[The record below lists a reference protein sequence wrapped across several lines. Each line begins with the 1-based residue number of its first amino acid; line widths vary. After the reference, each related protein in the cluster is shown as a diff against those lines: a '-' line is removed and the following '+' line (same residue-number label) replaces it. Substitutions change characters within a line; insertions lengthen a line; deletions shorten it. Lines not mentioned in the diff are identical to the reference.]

1 MSKKYELTSETIETD
16 EGITLY
22 RIKALKD
29 FGNVN
34 KGDLGGF
41 IESEDNLSQEGIT
54 WVYDNARVF
63 GDAKVFGNALVYGNA
78 VVFGTVLVYGN
89 AQVSGDAKVFRNAR
103 VYENAQ
109 VSGNACVYENAQ
121 VFGNARVYGNAV
133 VFGTVLVYGNAQ
145 VSGDVQLY
153 GNAQLCG
160 NAQVSGDACIYG
172 NAKVTSV
179 DDYST
184 ISNFG
189 TQYRTTTFFRCEDG
203 EIRVSCGCFYGT
215 IPEFK
220 NQVKGTREGKIAKE
234 YLIIADLMDEHFS
247 K

>member
-63 GDAKVFGNALVYGNA
+63 GDAKVSGNAWVYND
-78 VVFGTVLVYGN
+78 

-121 VFGNARVYGNAV
+121 VFGNALVYGNAV

>member
-63 GDAKVFGNALVYGNA
+63 GDAKVSGNAWVYND
-78 VVFGTVLVYGN
+78 
-89 AQVSGDAKVFRNAR
+89 AQVYGDAKVFRNAR

-121 VFGNARVYGNAV
+121 VFGNALVYGNAV

>member
-63 GDAKVFGNALVYGNA
+63 GNAVVFGNALVYE
-78 VVFGTVLVYGN
+78 N

-109 VSGNACVYENAQ
+109 VSGNACVYENAH
-121 VFGNARVYGNAV
+121 VYDNARVFGNAV
-133 VFGTVLVYGNAQ
+133 VFGNALVYENAQ

>member
-41 IESEDNLSQEGIT
+41 IESEDNLSQEGRT

-63 GDAKVFGNALVYGNA
+63 GNAVVFGNALVYE
-78 VVFGTVLVYGN
+78 N

-103 VYENAQ
+103 VYENAH
-109 VSGNACVYENAQ
+109 VYD
-121 VFGNARVYGNAV
+121 NARVFGNAV
-133 VFGTVLVYGNAQ
+133 VFGNALVYENAQ

>member
-63 GDAKVFGNALVYGNA
+63 GDAKASGNAWVYND
-78 VVFGTVLVYGN
+78 
-89 AQVSGDAKVFRNAR
+89 AQVYGDAKVFRNAR

-121 VFGNARVYGNAV
+121 VFGNALVYGNAV

>member
-41 IESEDNLSQEGIT
+41 IESEDNLSQEGRT

-63 GDAKVFGNALVYGNA
+63 GDAKVSGNAWVYND
-78 VVFGTVLVYGN
+78 

-109 VSGNACVYENAQ
+109 VSGDACIYENAQ

-179 DDYST
+179 DDYSI

-189 TQYRTTTFFRCEDG
+189 TQYRTTTFFRCEDNK
-203 EIRVSCGCFYGT
+203 IRVSCGCFYGT
-215 IPEFK
+215 IPEFRK
-220 NQVKGTREGKIAKE
+220 QVKNTREGKIAEE
-234 YLIIADLMDEHFS
+234 YLLIADLMEKHFS

>member
-63 GDAKVFGNALVYGNA
+63 GDAKVSGNAWVYND
-78 VVFGTVLVYGN
+78 

>member
-16 EGITLY
+16 DGITLY

-63 GDAKVFGNALVYGNA
+63 GDAKVSGDALVYGNA

-89 AQVSGDAKVFRNAR
+89 A
-103 VYENAQ
+103 
-109 VSGNACVYENAQ
+109 
-121 VFGNARVYGNAV
+121 
-133 VFGTVLVYGNAQ
+133 LVR
-145 VSGDVQLY
+145 GDVQLY

>member
-41 IESEDNLSQEGIT
+41 IESEDNLSQEGST
-54 WVYDNARVF
+54 WVYNNARVF
-63 GDAKVFGNALVYGNA
+63 GNAKVFGNALVY
-78 VVFGTVLVYGN
+78 
-89 AQVSGDAKVFRNAR
+89 
-103 VYENAQ
+103 E
-109 VSGNACVYENAQ
+109 
-121 VFGNARVYGNAV
+121 
-133 VFGTVLVYGNAQ
+133 NAQ

-215 IPEFK
+215 IPEFRK
-220 NQVKGTREGKIAKE
+220 QVKDTREGKIAKE

>member
-103 VYENAQ
+103 VCE
-109 VSGNACVYENAQ
+109 
-121 VFGNARVYGNAV
+121 
-133 VFGTVLVYGNAQ
+133 NAQ

>member
-63 GDAKVFGNALVYGNA
+63 GDAKVFGNALVYG
-78 VVFGTVLVYGN
+78 Y
-89 AQVSGDAKVFRNAR
+89 
-103 VYENAQ
+103 
-109 VSGNACVYENAQ
+109 
-121 VFGNARVYGNAV
+121 AV

>member
-89 AQVSGDAKVFRNAR
+89 AQVSGDA
-103 VYENAQ
+103 
-109 VSGNACVYENAQ
+109 
-121 VFGNARVYGNAV
+121 
-133 VFGTVLVYGNAQ
+133 
-145 VSGDVQLY
+145 
-153 GNAQLCG
+153 
-160 NAQVSGDACIYG
+160 CIYG

>member
-41 IESEDNLSQEGIT
+41 IESEDNLSQEGRT
-54 WVYDNARVF
+54 WVYD
-63 GDAKVFGNALVYGNA
+63 
-78 VVFGTVLVYGN
+78 
-89 AQVSGDAKVFRNAR
+89 NAR

-109 VSGNACVYENAQ
+109 VSGNACVYENAH
-121 VFGNARVYGNAV
+121 VYDNARVFGNAV
-133 VFGTVLVYGNAQ
+133 VFGNALVYENAQ

>member
-16 EGITLY
+16 DGITLY

-63 GDAKVFGNALVYGNA
+63 GDAKVSGNAWVYND
-78 VVFGTVLVYGN
+78 

-109 VSGNACVYENAQ
+109 VSGDACIYGNAWIHGNAKVYEN
-121 VFGNARVYGNAV
+121 
-133 VFGTVLVYGNAQ
+133 TLVR
-145 VSGDVQLY
+145 GDVQLY

-215 IPEFK
+215 IPEFRK
-220 NQVKGTREGKIAKE
+220 QVKDTREGKIAKE

>member
-121 VFGNARVYGNAV
+121 VFGNALVYGNAV
-133 VFGTVLVYGNAQ
+133 VFGTVLVY
-145 VSGDVQLY
+145 
-153 GNAQLCG
+153 G

>member
-63 GDAKVFGNALVYGNA
+63 GDAKVFGNAL
-78 VVFGTVLVYGN
+78 
-89 AQVSGDAKVFRNAR
+89 
-103 VYENAQ
+103 
-109 VSGNACVYENAQ
+109 
-121 VFGNARVYGNAV
+121 VYGNAV

>member
-1 MSKKYELTSETIETD
+1 MSKKYEVTSETIETD

-63 GDAKVFGNALVYGNA
+63 GDAKVFGNAL
-78 VVFGTVLVYGN
+78 
-89 AQVSGDAKVFRNAR
+89 
-103 VYENAQ
+103 
-109 VSGNACVYENAQ
+109 
-121 VFGNARVYGNAV
+121 VYGNAV

-234 YLIIADLMDEHFS
+234 
-247 K
+247 